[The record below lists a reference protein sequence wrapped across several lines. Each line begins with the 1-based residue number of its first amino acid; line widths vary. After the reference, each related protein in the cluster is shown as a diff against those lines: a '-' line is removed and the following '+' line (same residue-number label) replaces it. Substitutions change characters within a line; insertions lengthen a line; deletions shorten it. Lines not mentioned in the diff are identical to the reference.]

1 MKLYELKRST
11 WLKDK
16 ANRIGRWNASKWT
29 YSGKWL
35 KWQKARSGRSV
46 KPFFEW
52 GQTSIVQRMP
62 KARWFTRNDKFVT
75 HYSII
80 NLWSLEKDGKI
91 VKGMKLNKFKL
102 KELWYIKK
110 ESDLVKILWTWD
122 FSKNI
127 TFVGMDKYSKTATTK
142 IEKAWSKIN

>member
-16 ANRIGRWNASKWT
+16 ANRIGRWNGSKGT

-46 KPFFEW
+46 QQFFEW
-52 GQTSIVQRMP
+52 GQTSLVQRMP
-62 KARWFTRNDKFVT
+62 KSRWFTRCDKFVNN
-75 HYSII
+75 YSIV
-80 NLWSLEKDGKI
+80 NLCALETDERI
-91 VKGMKLNKFKL
+91 VNDMELTKFKL

-110 ESDLVKILWTWD
+110 ESDLVKVLWTWD
-122 FSKNI
+122 FSKKV
-127 TFVGMDKYSKTATTK
+127 TFVWMDKYSKTAITK
-142 IEKAWSKIN
+142 IEKAWATVN

>member
-16 ANRIGRWNASKWT
+16 ANRIWRWNASKWT

-62 KARWFTRNDKFVT
+62 KARWFTRCDKFVD
-75 HYSII
+75 HYSVI
-80 NLWSLEKDGKI
+80 NLGSLQKDERI
-91 VKGMKLNKFKL
+91 ADTMELNKFKL

-110 ESDLVKILWTWD
+110 ESALVKVLWTWD
-122 FSKNI
+122 FFKKL
-127 TFVGMDKYSKTATTK
+127 TFVGLDKFSKSAVEK
-142 IEKAWSKIN
+142 IEKAGAKIN